1 MQRRNVLVALGAA
14 FVAGCSKI
22 SDSKWFGALV
32 DGAEGWHRGIHR
44 TLGAGRIALAP
55 EYALDRP
62 RSTALN
68 TRPRWPPVFPSG
80 GWR

>member
-32 DGAEGWHRGIHR
+32 DGAEGWHRGVHR
-44 TLGAGRIALAP
+44 TLGAGRIALALMRCS
-55 EYALDRP
+55 ARV
-62 RSTALN
+62 STLRAEPAPMS
-68 TRPRWPPVFPSG
+68 R
-80 GWR
+80 